1 MRAIGLKAVDKMGNG
16 RYKKWPEMSLTCA
29 NINIWLWV
37 KSFFVFILS
46 KAPPET
52 STSIE
57 FE

>member
-1 MRAIGLKAVDKMGNG
+1 
-16 RYKKWPEMSLTCA
+16 
-29 NINIWLWV
+29 LWV

-46 KAPPET
+46 KTPPET